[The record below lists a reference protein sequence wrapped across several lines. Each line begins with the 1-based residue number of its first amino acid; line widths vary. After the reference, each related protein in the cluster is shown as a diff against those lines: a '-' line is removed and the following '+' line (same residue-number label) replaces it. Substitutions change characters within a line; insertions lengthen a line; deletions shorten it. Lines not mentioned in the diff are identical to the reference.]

1 MKMTRI
7 ESLSDPRVADYAN
20 LRDAELLQREEPL
33 NPAGHRGLFIAEGE
47 LVVRRLLES
56 RYRTRSLFLAESR
69 LASMADAIER
79 LPAETQVLVAPQPLF
94 NEIVGFNIHRGA
106 LAIGERGEPQS
117 LSKLLARRGPFLIL
131 EDLCNHDNLGSI
143 FRNVAA
149 LGGTE
154 AVVLLSPRAADPLY
168 RKCIRVSMGNVLSVP
183 FVRLA
188 DFPDPNGRDAHALR
202 AAGIKL
208 WAMTPADDA
217 LSITRTV
224 AVHAKSESATAK
236 RIAMMFG
243 SEGPGLTRAA
253 IALADQR
260 VVIPMQKAHAEVDSL
275 NVGVASAVALFALQN
290 ATP

>member
-1 MKMTRI
+1 MNMTRI

-56 RYRTRSLFLAESR
+56 RYRARSLFLAESR
-69 LASMADAIER
+69 LASMQDALGR
-79 LPAETQVLVAPQPLF
+79 LPEETPVLVAPQQLF
-94 NEIVGFNIHRGA
+94 NDIVGFNIHRGA
-106 LAIGERGEPQS
+106 LAIGERDEPHS
-117 LSKLLARRGPFLIL
+117 LSELLTRRGPFLIL

-154 AVVLLSPRAADPLY
+154 AAVLLSPRAADPLY
-168 RKCIRVSMGNVLSVP
+168 RKCIRVSMGNVLSIP
-183 FVRLA
+183 FVRLT
-188 DFPDPNGRDAHALR
+188 DFPDPNGRDANALR
-202 AAGIKL
+202 AAGIEL

-217 LSITRTV
+217 IPISRAV
-224 AVHAKSESATAK
+224 AAHAKPGSASVT

-243 SEGPGLTRAA
+243 SEGPGLTREA
-253 IALADQR
+253 IALADHR
-260 VVIPMQKAHAEVDSL
+260 VVIPMHKAHAEVDSL

-290 ATP
+290 TTS

>member
-56 RYRTRSLFLAESR
+56 RYRTRSVFLAESR
-69 LASMADAIER
+69 LASMQDAIGR
-79 LPAETQVLVAPQPLF
+79 LPAQTPVLVAPQQLF

-106 LAIGERGEPQS
+106 LAIGERGEPQT
-117 LSKLLARRGPFLIL
+117 LSELLARRGPFLIL

-154 AVVLLSPRAADPLY
+154 AAVLLSPRAADPLY

-183 FVRLA
+183 FVRLT
-188 DFPDPNGRDAHALR
+188 DFPDPSGHDAHALR
-202 AAGIKL
+202 AAGIEL

-217 LSITRTV
+217 LSINCL
-224 AVHAKSESATAK
+224 AAAHAKSTNASTT

-243 SEGPGLTRAA
+243 SEGPGLTQEA
-253 IALADQR
+253 IALADHG
-260 VVIPMQKAHAEVDSL
+260 VVIPMRKAHAEVDSL
-275 NVGVASAVALFALQN
+275 NVGVASAVALFVLQN